1 MTRDELGSR
10 NRPTPRKATPA
21 HSQGVACIAFLLRLV
36 TRCHRAMPCHAMPPH
51 TRFNQHSWRD
61 TLFRRAGGALSLHTP
76 PSADNL
82 LVHSRVEKTPPPASQ
97 HFEAPPH
104 TRPFHHANAESTHLG
119 EQFWAVGPLYQQL
132 RLHDGRQA
140 SGLGNCRVL
149 SKVGRVREDRAA
161 RGQPRF
167 GIDSDRRSPARGGFR
182 GYVGGNGWG
191 GVRSRGGERAAL
203 PVCY

>member
-1 MTRDELGSR
+1 MHRVS
-10 NRPTPRKATPA
+10 PTPCDTMPPR
-21 HSQGVACIAFLLRLV
+21 H
-36 TRCHRAMPCHAMPPH
+36 AMPCHAA
-51 TRFNQHSWRD
+51 THSLQPALVARYFVHSG
-61 TLFRRAGGALSLHTP
+61 LAGLLSLHTP
-76 PSADNL
+76 PSADNP
-82 LVHSRVEKTPPPASQ
+82 LVVEWKNRPPASQ

-119 EQFWAVGPLYQQL
+119 EQLWAVGPLYQQL

-140 SGLGNCRVL
+140 GGLGNCRVL

-191 GVRSRGGERAAL
+191 GVRSRGASAL
-203 PVCY
+203 RVSAT